1 MDFVRLYWK
10 ILKLRNILLSFDEF
24 SNDETLTERE
34 VQDYSSMYI
43 DEYEHF
49 RNQDDN
55 EAVNVNEDLVFEI
68 ELLKQI
74 EINVDYILLLVK
86 QYNDTW
92 KTDTK
97 LRNDIDR
104 AVNSSIDLR
113 NKKEL
118 IDEFI
123 EWLNRWDDVYD
134 IWTKYI
140 KDKSD
145 KELWDIIEAENLKEK
160 ETRQFMKEAFLD
172 WKLESTGMAF
182 WKILPSTG
190 LFSKATKTKRR
201 TVFEKL
207 TAFFE
212 KFYGVLS
219 QN

>member
-1 MDFVRLYWK
+1 
-10 ILKLRNILLSFDEF
+10 
-24 SNDETLTERE
+24 
-34 VQDYSSMYI
+34 MYI
-43 DEYEHF
+43 DVYENF
-49 RNQDDN
+49 RKQTEV
-55 EAVNVNEDLVFEI
+55 EAENVNEDLVFEI

-74 EINVDYILLLVK
+74 EINVDYILLLVD
-86 QYNDTW
+86 QYNKSGKSD
-92 KTDTK
+92 KK
-97 LRNDIDR
+97 LRTDIDR
-104 AVNSSIDLR
+104 AVNSSIELR

-123 EWLNRWDDVYD
+123 EGLNKGDDIFD

-145 KELWDIIEAENLKEK
+145 KELWDIIEEEKLKEK
-160 ETRQFMKEAFLD
+160 ETRQFMKEAFTD
-172 WKLESTGMAF
+172 WKLVSTWMEF

-190 LFSKATKTKRR
+190 LFNKATKTKRK

-219 QN
+219 RD

>member
-1 MDFVRLYWK
+1 
-10 ILKLRNILLSFDEF
+10 
-24 SNDETLTERE
+24 
-34 VQDYSSMYI
+34 
-43 DEYEHF
+43 
-49 RNQDDN
+49 
-55 EAVNVNEDLVFEI
+55 
-68 ELLKQI
+68 
-74 EINVDYILLLVK
+74 
-86 QYNDTW
+86 
-92 KTDTK
+92 
-97 LRNDIDR
+97 
-104 AVNSSIDLR
+104 LR

-123 EWLNRWDDVYD
+123 EGLNKWDDIYD

-160 ETRQFMKEAFLD
+160 ETRQFMKEAFID
-172 WKLESTGMAF
+172 GKLVSTGMAF

-190 LFSKATKTKRR
+190 LFKKSTKDKRK

-212 KFYGVLS
+212 KFYWVLS